1 MKRKYGFGELV
12 HPTRFERVASAF
24 GGQRSI
30 QLSYGCA
37 GAPLGGQYLPR
48 RECAGNLNQ
57 ALARDN
63 AQFHPFWDKFG
74 DCASPF
80 EISG

>member
-1 MKRKYGFGELV
+1 M
-12 HPTRFERVASAF
+12 
-24 GGQRSI
+24 
-30 QLSYGCA
+30 
-37 GAPLGGQYLPR
+37 PR

-57 ALARDN
+57 ALACDN
-63 AQFHPFWDKFG
+63 AQFHPIWDKFG